1 MKIAVIGYGNIAN
14 AIINGILNSEN
25 IFLTDDIHIFHNKN
39 HNNFKKENCTFLHS
53 GEVCKNTFDTVL
65 LCVKPKDIEI
75 AINENLNLFNNNQ
88 IVVSVAAGVTLEK
101 INSLIKKNVNI
112 FRAMPNMCAIFNES
126 ITGICAKDEM
136 DDEKIK
142 RVEDI
147 FRSIGHIRKISENE
161 MDSFTALFGSGP
173 AYIMYF
179 IESLMKCEKF
189 ENISEDAKSLL
200 IVNML
205 SSTSKMLL
213 ISEDIKKLRKQVTS
227 EGGTT
232 EAAIKIFEER
242 NFSKI
247 IEDAIKEAAKKSFDM
262 SK

>member
-14 AIINGILNSEN
+14 AILNGILNSEN
-25 IFLTDDIHIFHNKN
+25 ILLTDDIHIFHNKN
-39 HNNFKKENCTFLHS
+39 HNNYSKENCTFLHS
-53 GEVCKNTFDTVL
+53 GEVCKNTFDIVL
-65 LCVKPKDIEI
+65 LCVKPKDIER

-88 IVVSVAAGVTLEK
+88 IVVSVAAGVTLNK
-101 INSLIKKNVNI
+101 INHLIKKNVDI
-112 FRAMPNMCAIFNES
+112 FRAMPNLCAIFNES

-136 DDEKIK
+136 DDDKIK
-142 RVEDI
+142 YVEDI
-147 FRSIGHIRKISENE
+147 FRSIGYIRKISENE

-213 ISEDIKKLRKQVTS
+213 VSEDIKKLRKQVTS

-247 IEDAIKEAAKKSFDM
+247 IEDAIKEAAKKSLDM

>member
-14 AIINGILNSEN
+14 AILNGILNSEN
-25 IFLTDDIHIFHNKN
+25 ILLTDDIYIFHNKN
-39 HNNFKKENCTFLHS
+39 HNNYSKENCTFLHS
-53 GEVCKNTFDTVL
+53 GEVCKNMFDVVL
-65 LCVKPKDIEI
+65 LCVKPKDIER

-112 FRAMPNMCAIFNES
+112 FRAMPNLCAIFNES

-142 RVEDI
+142 YVEDI
-147 FRSIGHIRKISENE
+147 FRSIGYIRKISENE

-213 ISEDIKKLRKQVTS
+213 VSEDIKKLRKQVTS

-247 IEDAIKEAAKKSFDM
+247 IEDAIKKAAKKSFDM